1 MDTIEEG
8 KRLVTIHDVERE
20 EEVIELDPNKPTVYL
35 CGGFYGEWNEYVKN
49 ALEGRANI
57 IDPREWKEDR
67 NPSSYVSRDIDA
79 IENSDILFAYRDVN
93 NPGIGMAHEIG
104 YAAANGQIVIFAG
117 DYAPATSEERY
128 WAFAREL
135 ADYSC
140 VNFEEAVLRLVL
152 MVNHYYEEQDNNGTG
167 IAYFGGIEGNDSGM
181 YSLPSFNDQYRQEFN
196 NEEVD
201 GSPESDESSVPTL
214 EQAG

>member
-1 MDTIEEG
+1 MNTIEEG

-35 CGGFYGEWNEYVKN
+35 CGGFYGEWNDYVKN

-57 IDPREWKEDR
+57 IDPRDFERTPNE
-67 NPSSYVSRDIDA
+67 SYYVSRDIDA
-79 IENSDILFAYRDVN
+79 IENSDILFAYRQKE

-104 YAAANGQIVIFAG
+104 YGASNGQIVIFAG
-117 DYAPATSEERY
+117 DYNDDNDQRY

-140 VNFEEAVLRLVL
+140 INLEEAVLRLVL
-152 MVNHYYEEQDNNGTG
+152 MVNHYYEEQANNGTG
-167 IAYFGGIEGNDSGM
+167 IENFGGIEGNDSGM
-181 YSLPSFNDQYRQEFN
+181 YSLSSFNDQYRQEFN
-196 NEEVD
+196 NEEID
-201 GSPESDESSVPTL
+201 GPPESDESSVPTL